1 MKCIL
6 AVLVGKY
13 AFQEITPG
21 RKVEKE
27 MILTVRPK
35 GGMPLRIHHIYP

>member
-6 AVLVGKY
+6 TVLIGKY
-13 AFQEITPG
+13 TFEEVTPG

-27 MILTVRPK
+27 AMLTVRPK
-35 GGMPLRIHHIYP
+35 GGMPLRIRRIDP